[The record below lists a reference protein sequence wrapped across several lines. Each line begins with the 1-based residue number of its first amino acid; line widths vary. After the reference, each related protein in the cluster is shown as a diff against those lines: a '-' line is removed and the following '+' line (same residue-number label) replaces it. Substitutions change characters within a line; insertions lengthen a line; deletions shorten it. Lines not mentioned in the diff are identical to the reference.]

1 MNIFIAERAEEPHG
15 DFLGTE
21 LQDCTILIRTHA
33 VLPSNSTK
41 IRISEGAAFQMKS
54 SHAT

>member
-1 MNIFIAERAEEPHG
+1 MNIFIAERDEEPHG

-41 IRISEGAAFQMKS
+41 IRISEGAAFQMKG